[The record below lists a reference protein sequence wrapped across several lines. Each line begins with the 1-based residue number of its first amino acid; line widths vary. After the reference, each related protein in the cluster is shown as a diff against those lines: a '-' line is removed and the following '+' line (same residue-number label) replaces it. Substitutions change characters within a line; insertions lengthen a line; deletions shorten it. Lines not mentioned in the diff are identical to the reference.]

1 MKLGLLAKMILFIL
15 VPAVLGLMLLAGVSY
30 KMSEKILREQIE
42 TDMKIVL
49 QTQASGI
56 HAVLMGLKDSL
67 GIVAQNN
74 RITQYINRYSTGE
87 AEALS
92 SPQAL
97 AADTAL
103 QEFTDVS
110 DNISYSALIALD
122 GKVIAHHVSGQ
133 TGPSKSVG
141 TDFSQRSYFIEA
153 LKGKTSI
160 VDVISATTG
169 QPTTVIAVPVE
180 RNKKIVAVIS
190 VGISNSNLADDTT
203 NLVKVGEKGFA
214 FIYDMAGKMVMHP
227 DPKALTRQDGNKPHV
242 REMMTAKHGRVDYA
256 DNKGEAKFIYFQ
268 ELPEENWIIG
278 LELDRSEILAPVH
291 RMFTNALLVAAVCVL
306 IVGFMIIFS
315 ARGIAHMVRGFSNMA
330 NAVAGGRLETDPAET
345 RLLSQAQNRRDEFS
359 VLGQGMGHMMGNIK
373 TLLEESDQKTLAAEQ
388 ATEAAHQATLRAEE
402 AAHQAENAKRE
413 GMLAAA
419 GQLEGVVSIISSAS
433 SQLSAQI
440 EQSDRGAVE
449 SAQRLG
455 EAATAM
461 NEMNATVQEV
471 ARNASSA
478 ASVSTETR
486 ANAED
491 GAKIVQSALKSIDQ
505 VHKVSL
511 ELKTDMSKLNDH
523 AQAINRIM
531 NVISD
536 IADQTN
542 LLALNAAIE
551 AARAG
556 DAGRG
561 FAVVADEVR
570 KLAEKTMASTN
581 DVGSAIS
588 SIQESA
594 SQSVA
599 AMDKALHEVETATLF
614 ASQSGDALRQ
624 IVTNVE
630 ATADQVGA
638 IATASEEQSAASEEI
653 NQSISQVNDMV
664 TQSAQAMGEAAQA
677 VTELARQAQTLN
689 QLIAEMKRG

>member
-42 TDMKIVL
+42 TDMKTVL

-67 GIVAQNN
+67 GIVSQNN
-74 RITQYINRYSTGE
+74 RITQYITLYNAGE
-87 AEALS
+87 PDVLS
-92 SPQAL
+92 SPQA
-97 AADTAL
+97 AAVDAAL
-103 QEFTDVS
+103 SEFTNVS
-110 DNISYSALIALD
+110 DNIAYSALIAPD
-122 GKVIAHHVSGQ
+122 GKVIAHHVRGQ
-133 TGPSKSVG
+133 SGPSKSVG
-141 TDFSQRSYFIEA
+141 ANFSQRSYFVKA
-153 LKGKTSI
+153 LGGKTSI
-160 VDVISATTG
+160 DDVISVTTG
-169 QPTTVIAVPVE
+169 QPTTVIAVPVK
-180 RNKKIVAVIS
+180 RNDKIVGVIT
-190 VGISNSNLADDTT
+190 VGIDNANLADDTT
-203 NLVKVGEKGFA
+203 NLVKIGEKGFA
-214 FIYDMAGKMVMHP
+214 FIYDMGGKMVMHP
-227 DPKALTRQDGNKPHV
+227 DAKTLSRDDSKTPHV
-242 REMMTAKHGRVDYA
+242 REMLRARFGRVAYTDA
-256 DNKGEAKFIYFQ
+256 KGEAKVIYYQ
-268 ELPEENWIIG
+268 ELPEEKWIIG
-278 LELDRSEILAPVH
+278 LEIDHSEVMAPVR
-291 RMFTNALLVAAVCVL
+291 RMFTNALLVAGVCIL

-315 ARGIAHMVRGFSNMA
+315 ARGIAHMVRGFSSMA
-330 NAVAGGRLETDPAET
+330 NAVAGGRLEADPAEI
-345 RLLSQAQNRRDEFS
+345 RLLSQAQKRKDEFS
-359 VLGQGMGHMMGNIK
+359 VLGQGMGHMMDNIK
-373 TLLEESDQKTLAAEQ
+373 NLLEEGDQKTLAAEQ
-388 ATEAAHQATLRAEE
+388 ATATAQQATLRAEE
-402 AAHQAENAKRE
+402 AAQRAESAKRE

-449 SAQRLG
+449 SAHRLG

-511 ELKTDMSKLNDH
+511 ELKNDMSKLNDH
-523 AQAINRIM
+523 AQAITRIM

-599 AMDKALHEVETATLF
+599 AMDKALQEVETATLF

-653 NQSISQVNDMV
+653 NQSISQVNDMSSQ
-664 TQSAQAMGEAAQA
+664 TAQAMGEAAQA
-677 VTELARQAQTLN
+677 VTELARQAQALN
-689 QLIAEMKRG
+689 QLIAEMKQG

>member
-30 KMSEKILREQIE
+30 KMSENILREQIE
-42 TDMKIVL
+42 TDMKTVL

-56 HAVLMGLKDSL
+56 HAVLMGLKESL
-67 GIVAQNN
+67 GIVSQNN
-74 RITQYINRYSTGE
+74 RITQYIFLYNSGE
-87 AEALS
+87 PDALS
-92 SPQAL
+92 SPQA
-97 AADTAL
+97 AAVDDAL
-103 QEFTDVS
+103 REFTDVS
-110 DNISYSALIALD
+110 DNIVYSALIAPD
-122 GKVIAHHVSGQ
+122 GKVIAHHVRGQ
-133 TGPSKSVG
+133 NGPSKSVG
-141 TDFSQRSYFIEA
+141 ADFSKRPYFSIA
-153 LKGKTSI
+153 LRGKTSI
-160 VDVISATTG
+160 TDVVSLTTG
-169 QPTTVIAVPVE
+169 QPTTVIAIPLE
-180 RNKKIVAVIS
+180 RSGKIVGVIT
-190 VGISNSNLADDTT
+190 VGIDNANLADDTT
-203 NLVKVGEKGFA
+203 NLVKVGAKGFS
-214 FIYDMAGKMVMHP
+214 FIYDMDGKVVMHP
-227 DPKALTRQDGNKPHV
+227 DPKTLSRDDSKKPHV
-242 REMMTAKHGRVDYA
+242 RQILATKFGRVTYTDA
-256 DNKGEAKFIYFQ
+256 KGEEKVIYYQ
-268 ELPEENWIIG
+268 ELPDENWIIG
-278 LELDRSEILAPVH
+278 LELDRNEVMAPVH
-291 RMFTNALLVAAVCVL
+291 RMFINALLVAGVCIL

-315 ARGIAHMVRGFSNMA
+315 ARGIAHMVRGFSSMA

-345 RLLSQAQNRRDEFS
+345 RLLAQAQKRRDEFS
-359 VLGQGMGHMMGNIK
+359 VLGEGMGHMMGNIN

-388 ATEAAHQATLRAEE
+388 ATETAKQATLQAEE
-402 AAHQAENAKRE
+402 AAKRAENAKRE

-419 GQLEGVVSIISSAS
+419 SQLEGVVSIISSAS
-433 SQLSAQI
+433 NQLSAQI

-511 ELKTDMSKLNDH
+511 ELKDDMSKLNDH

-556 DAGRG
+556 EAGRG

-599 AMDKALHEVETATLF
+599 AMDKALQEVETATLF

-653 NQSISQVNDMV
+653 NQSISQVNDMSSQ
-664 TQSAQAMGEAAQA
+664 TAQAMGEAAQA
-677 VTELARQAQTLN
+677 VTELARQAQALN